1 MPEYP
6 DISVYI
12 EAIARHAM
20 NQVLQR
26 VTLKSPFLIRTYQ
39 PPIASFE
46 GQTLIG
52 LRRIGKRIGFE
63 FANRQWLV
71 LHLMVAG
78 RLHWNGKR
86 QSLIGFEF
94 AKGTLSLTEAGSK
107 RQAAIHLFSDEAGLA
122 TIDPGGLELENVSFL
137 TFKTRLLHANHTLK
151 RALADP
157 HILSGIG
164 NAYSDEILHH
174 AGLSP
179 VQLTR
184 NLNDDEIHRL
194 LASIQDRLDY
204 FTGLLRSQ
212 TGPGFPEKVT
222 AFRPEMAAHGKFNQ
236 PCPKCGTPIQRIVHA
251 SNETNYCPT
260 CQTGGK
266 LLADR
271 ALSRL
276 LGKDWPKSL
285 EELELRKR
293 S

>member
-12 EAIARHAM
+12 EALSRHALHH
-20 NQVLQR
+20 VLDK
-26 VTLKSPFLIRTYQ
+26 VVIKNPFLIRTVQ
-39 PPIASFE
+39 PPIGSFE
-46 GQTLIG
+46 RQTLTG
-52 LRRIGKRIGFE
+52 LKRVGKRIAFGFS
-63 FANRQWLV
+63 NGQWMV

-86 QSLIGFEF
+86 QPLATFEF
-94 AKGTLSLTEAGSK
+94 DNGSLSLTEAGSK
-107 RQAAIHLFSDEAGLA
+107 RQASLHLFVNEADISS
-122 TIDPGGLELENVSFL
+122 IDPGGLEVMTATLDEFIARF
-137 TFKTRLLHANHTLK
+137 TAENHTLK
-151 RALADP
+151 RSLTDP

-164 NAYSDEILHH
+164 NAFSDEILHH
-174 AGLSP
+174 AQLSP
-179 VQLTR
+179 VALSQKLTR
-184 NLNDDEIHRL
+184 AELARLFDAISNRLN
-194 LASIQDRLDY
+194 Y
-204 FTGLLRSQ
+204 FTDLLRAQ

-236 PCPKCGTPIQRIVHA
+236 PCPRCATPIQRIVHA

-276 LGKDWPKSL
+276 LGKDWPRTI

-293 S
+293 V